1 MARGRVRRGSDVTG
15 SSRETASEFELIDLL
30 RSRLGC
36 DRADVRVGI
45 GDDGAVLAVPAGH
58 ELVVSTDTLIA
69 GVHFPLT
76 TSAEDIGWK
85 ALAVNLSDLA
95 AMGATPAWVLLALT
109 MPSPD
114 RAFVERFAD
123 GFGALAAQHRI
134 ALVGGDTTRGP
145 LSIGLTA
152 AGIVPA
158 GRALLRSGARP
169 GDAVFVTG
177 TLGDAAAA
185 LRRIG
190 AAARRET
197 DADIA
202 LRERLDRPTPR
213 IAAGL
218 VLRDAASACIDVS
231 DGLVADLGHISE
243 QGGIGIEIAASALP
257 ASPAL
262 LAVCNARERTMLQ
275 ATGGDDYELA
285 FTLAAERERTILHD
299 LAASGCG
306 ATRIGRV
313 VEGRGVRLLDDDG
326 REIVL
331 ERRGWEHFA

>member
-1 MARGRVRRGSDVTG
+1 MARRRVRLGPDVTR
-15 SSRETASEFELIDLL
+15 STSEASGEFELIDLL

-69 GVHFPLT
+69 GTHFPLT
-76 TSAEDIGWK
+76 TRAEDVGWK
-85 ALAVNLSDLA
+85 SLAVNLSDLA
-95 AMGATPAWVLLALT
+95 AMGATPAWALLALT
-109 MPSPD
+109 MPSAD
-114 RAFVERFAD
+114 RAFVQRFAD

-134 ALVGGDTTRGP
+134 ALVGGDTTEGP
-145 LSIGLTA
+145 LAISVTV
-152 AGIVPA
+152 AGSVPA

-169 GDAVFVTG
+169 GDGVFVTG

-231 DGLVADLGHISE
+231 DGLLADLGHVAARS
-243 QGGIGIEIAASALP
+243 GVGIEIAASALP
-257 ASPAL
+257 ASAAL
-262 LAVCNARERTMLQ
+262 LAVADARERLVFQ
-275 ATGGDDYELA
+275 AAGGDDYELA
-285 FTLAAERERTILHD
+285 FTLAAARERTILRD
-299 LAASGCG
+299 LASAGCG

-313 VEGRGVRLLDDDG
+313 VEERGVRLLDDDG
-326 REIVL
+326 REIAL
-331 ERRGWEHFA
+331 DHHGWEHFA

>member
-1 MARGRVRRGSDVTG
+1 VTG
-15 SSRETASEFELIDLL
+15 STSEASSEFELIDLL

-36 DRADVRVGI
+36 DRPDVRVGI
-45 GDDGAVLAVPAGH
+45 GDDAAVLAVPVGH

-76 TSAEDIGWK
+76 TRAEDIGWK
-85 ALAVNLSDLA
+85 SLAVNLSDMA
-95 AMGATPAWVLLALT
+95 AMGATPVWVLLALT

-134 ALVGGDTTRGP
+134 ALVGGDTTGGP
-145 LSIGLTA
+145 LSIGLTV

-158 GRALLRSGARP
+158 GRALLRSGARS

-185 LRRIG
+185 LRRLG
-190 AAARRET
+190 MAARRES
-197 DADIA
+197 DVDIA
-202 LRERLDRPTPR
+202 LRERLDRPMPR

-218 VLRDAASACIDVS
+218 VLREAASACIDVS
-231 DGLVADLGHISE
+231 DGLIADLGHVAVQS
-243 QGGIGIEIAASALP
+243 GVGIEIAASALP
-257 ASPAL
+257 ASAAL
-262 LAVCNARERTMLQ
+262 LAVSDARERLMFQ
-275 ATGGDDYELA
+275 ASGGDDYELA
-285 FTLAAERERTILHD
+285 FTLAAAREQTILRD
-299 LAASGCG
+299 LASAGCG

-313 VEGRGVRLLDDDG
+313 VEGQGVRLLDDDG
-326 REIVL
+326 CEIAL
-331 ERRGWEHFA
+331 DRRGWEHFA

>member
-1 MARGRVRRGSDVTG
+1 MEFDLIEILRAR
-15 SSRETASEFELIDLL
+15 TAST
-30 RSRLGC
+30 
-36 DRADVRVGI
+36 RADVRVGI

-58 ELVVSTDTLIA
+58 ELVVSTDTLVA

-76 TSAEDIGWK
+76 TRAEDVGWK
-85 ALAVNLSDLA
+85 SLAVNLSDLA
-95 AMGATPAWVLLALT
+95 AMGATPAWALLALT
-109 MPSPD
+109 MPTPD
-114 RAFVERFAD
+114 RTFVEHFAD
-123 GFGALAAQHRI
+123 GFVALAAQHRI

-145 LSIGLTA
+145 LSIGLTV

-177 TLGDAAAA
+177 MLGDAAAA

-190 AAARRET
+190 VAARRES
-197 DADIA
+197 DADTT

-231 DGLVADLGHISE
+231 DGLIADLGHVAVQS
-243 QGGIGIEIAASALP
+243 GVGIEISASSLP
-257 ASPAL
+257 ASAAL
-262 LAVCNARERTMLQ
+262 LAVCDARERLMFQ

-285 FTLAAERERTILHD
+285 FTLAAAREQTILRD
-299 LAASGCG
+299 LAAAGCG
-306 ATRIGRV
+306 ATRIGHV
-313 VEGRGVRLLDDDG
+313 VEKRGVRLIDDDG
-326 REIVL
+326 REIAL
-331 ERRGWEHFA
+331 DRRGWEHFA